1 MHMAALFEQTLAEVR
16 REWGSFSLRQRR
28 LIGLLV
34 LLGLSV
40 LLWLGI
46 VTVLIRVL

>member
-1 MHMAALFEQTLAEVR
+1 MHMEVLFEQTLDEAR
-16 REWGSFSLRQRR
+16 REWESFSRRQRR
-28 LIGLLV
+28 LISLFV
-34 LLGLSV
+34 ILGLCG

>member
-1 MHMAALFEQTLAEVR
+1 MDMEVLFEQTLHEAR

-28 LIGLLV
+28 LISLFV
-34 LLGLSV
+34 ILGFSG